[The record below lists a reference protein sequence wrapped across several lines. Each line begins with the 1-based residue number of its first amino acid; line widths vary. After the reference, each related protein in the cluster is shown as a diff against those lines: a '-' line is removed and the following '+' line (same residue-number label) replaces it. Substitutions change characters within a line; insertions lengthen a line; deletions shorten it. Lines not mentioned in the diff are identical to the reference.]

1 MVARQ
6 TLSQLER
13 PLATAAVDFRFALS
27 AAGRSPKTVAWYA
40 DILAGFRAFALAELG
55 HEPLVGDLSL
65 DLARRYSARLG
76 GGGPRANGSGRAVSS
91 ATRHGYLVA
100 LKAFAGWLRRERY
113 LARDPLAGLVVPR
126 AEERLFPVFSDQQ
139 LGALLAETGGD
150 SLRDRR
156 WAAVVWLLL
165 DGGLRLS
172 ELTSLTAE
180 RLDLERGEARVLG
193 KGGRER
199 LVPIGAAAVSP
210 LRRYLTQ
217 RGEPMGDEP
226 VFLDQAGRPLTRTA
240 VYRGVRNLGR
250 RAGISGVRCSP
261 HTFRHSFATRF
272 LTLGGDVL
280 TLQRLLGHSPRSLAV
295 TQRYVTLL
303 DEDLRVAH
311 RRASPGDH
319 LARRLGAVRA
329 ARSSGWRRPAGRVAR
344 QRRAGV

>member
-1 MVARQ
+1 MARH
-6 TLSQLER
+6 TLTQANR
-13 PLATAAVDFRFALS
+13 PLATATVDFRFALS
-27 AAGRSPKTVAWYA
+27 AAGRRPKTVAWYT
-40 DILAGFRAFALAELG
+40 DILAGFGAFALAELG
-55 HEPLVGDLSL
+55 REPLVGDLSL
-65 DLARRYSARLG
+65 DLARRWAAALTGAGSAAGEPTRRL
-76 GGGPRANGSGRAVSS
+76 SS
-91 ATRHGYLVA
+91 ATRHGYLTA
-100 LKAFAGWLRRERY
+100 LKAFARWLRRERY
-113 LARDPLAGLVVPR
+113 VSRDPLAGLAVPR
-126 AEERLFPVFSDQQ
+126 LEDHLFPVFSDEQ
-139 LGALLAETGGD
+139 LGALLAETRGD
-150 SLRDRR
+150 SPRARR

-172 ELTSLTAE
+172 ELVGLTGE

-199 LVPIGAAAVSP
+199 LVPLGAAAISA
-210 LRRYLTQ
+210 LRRYLAL
-217 RGEPMGDEP
+217 RGEPAGTEP
-226 VFLDQAGRPLTRTA
+226 VFLDQAGRPLSRTA
-240 VYRGVRNLGR
+240 VYRGVRSLGR

-303 DEDLRVAH
+303 DEDLRAAH

-329 ARSSGWRRPAGRVAR
+329 ARSSGWRRPVGRAAR
-344 QRRAGV
+344 RTRAGA